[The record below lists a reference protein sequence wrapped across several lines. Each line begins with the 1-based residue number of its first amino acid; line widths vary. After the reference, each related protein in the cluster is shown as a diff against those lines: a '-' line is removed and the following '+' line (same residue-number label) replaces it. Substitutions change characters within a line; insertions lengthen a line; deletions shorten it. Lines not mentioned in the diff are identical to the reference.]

1 MKLELATIVSTS
13 LLIGCAGGSKGPAP
27 VDPTDDHGVT
37 EPTDPVD
44 DKPTDDVPPEPP
56 PPPDTG
62 GFTLVK
68 PADLTWTPINPDGTG
83 PEMAVV
89 HGDPMS
95 GPSAFFLR
103 IPKGGTPGVHTHTA
117 GYQAV
122 VVSGTPKHWLAGG
135 GKKAKKLAV
144 GDHWFQPGGQP
155 HDDKCE
161 GEEPC
166 VLFLITDGAFDMKLE
181 PKAKAPKKPGK
192 YKLTPRAA
200 VKWNPMDPAQPDGIK
215 MAVVF
220 GDPAVGPVGFLLEVP
235 PGANAGLHS
244 HTGSYHAVVL
254 DGAPAHWLPHE
265 KGEGEPVEAGTY
277 WFQPGG
283 YDHGDRCTG
292 EVACHAFVFNEGAL
306 DFKPAAAK

>member
-1 MKLELATIVSTS
+1 MKLELATILSASFVIACGS
-13 LLIGCAGGSKGPAP
+13 GSKGPPTVEPADDP
-27 VDPTDDHGVT
+27 VVT
-37 EPTDPVD
+37 EPTDPVGD
-44 DKPTDDVPPEPP
+44 EPAEDVPPEPP

-68 PADLTWTPINPDGTG
+68 PADLTWTPLNPEGPG

-95 GPSAFFLR
+95 GPSAFFLK
-103 IPKGGTPGVHTHTA
+103 IPAGGTPGVHTHTA

-122 VVSGTPKHWLAGG
+122 VVSGSAKHWLAGG
-135 GKKAKKLAV
+135 AKKAKKLAV
-144 GDHWFQPGGQP
+144 GSHWFQPGGQA

-161 GEEPC
+161 GAEAC
-166 VLFLITDGAFDMKLE
+166 VLFIIADGAFDMKLE
-181 PKAKAPKKPGK
+181 PKAKAPKAGK
-192 YKLTPRAA
+192 YKLTARAA
-200 VKWNPMDPAQPDGIK
+200 AKWKPMDPAQPDGLKLAI
-215 MAVVF
+215 VH
-220 GDPAVGPVGFLLEVP
+220 GDPATGPVGFLLEMP

-265 KGEGEPVEAGTY
+265 QGEGEPVEAGTY

-292 EVACHAFVFNEGAL
+292 DAPCHAFVFNEQML
-306 DFKPAAAK
+306 DFKPAAAE